1 VPNTGLL
8 RSSTERPFHNP
19 YHVDVKRTSRH
30 LYDYEVYLRQDWRGM
45 GLRLGFE
52 RETGIGVAASRH
64 ANQTEFESDK
74 YTMKE
79 GKTSRGWER

>member
-1 VPNTGLL
+1 
-8 RSSTERPFHNP
+8 
-19 YHVDVKRTSRH
+19 
-30 LYDYEVYLRQDWRGM
+30 M